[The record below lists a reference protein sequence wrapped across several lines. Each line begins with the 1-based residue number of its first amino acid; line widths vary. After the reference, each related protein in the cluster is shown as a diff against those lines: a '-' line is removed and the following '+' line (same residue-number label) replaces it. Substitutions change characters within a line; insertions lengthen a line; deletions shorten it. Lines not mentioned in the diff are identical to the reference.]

1 MRYELSFEE
10 SKNLCV
16 AIQGFRLLKEMMLLA
31 LLAPDSYYSL
41 LQELEFWLLG
51 VPCAWIRHSV
61 SVIFTISFKLN
72 VWVLTHGGENLQAC

>member
-31 LLAPDSYYSL
+31 LLAPVPIIAYYRSL
-41 LQELEFWLLG
+41 SSGHSGSPALG
-51 VPCAWIRHSV
+51 SATVFP
-61 SVIFTISFKLN
+61 
-72 VWVLTHGGENLQAC
+72 